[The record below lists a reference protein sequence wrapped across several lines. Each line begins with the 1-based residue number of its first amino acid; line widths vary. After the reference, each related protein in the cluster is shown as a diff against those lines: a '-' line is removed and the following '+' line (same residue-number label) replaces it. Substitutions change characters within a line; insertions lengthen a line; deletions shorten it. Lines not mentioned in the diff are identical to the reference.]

1 MKKIFLSFFLFCNIA
16 MMTGFSQDCGIRF
29 ILLNDDS
36 IVVALPFLQYAL
48 WDSGNKCKISVEY
61 PPTFNE
67 KKTGFIKWER
77 QIRVK
82 DSIGYVKLKTGRHFV
97 DFHISGTR
105 YLINKEWIESVEP
118 VAGGDHALIAGRF
131 RGRKFTSD
139 ETYEYIISQLFECP
153 WPNASGDSLEVCAD
167 NGLNVDIGTG
177 CVEIGGTM
185 IKNSIVNLNAK
196 SLKFTGNRFGE
207 GLSMDDNISS
217 YILGTGTGSTTE
229 DAYIHNYRDISGFGR
244 MTLAAYQILIGV
256 PAGNGYHLPNTRPGN
271 SPETFPYYAK
281 WYPVWTRSGSGTGSI
296 AGWELIEQDRK
307 GIFTGTV
314 DGSGDALVPIPSVM
328 PDASYVVLVT
338 PESSTPYAVAVHT
351 KTDASFKVAT
361 GLPPGTSVIL
371 SWRVEDN

>member
-1 MKKIFLSFFLFCNIA
+1 MKKIFLPFFLFCNLA

-29 ILLNDDS
+29 ILFNDDS

-82 DSIGYVKLKTGRHFV
+82 DSIGYVKAKTGRHFV

-153 WPNASGDSLEVCAD
+153 YVSEGDSLEICAD
-167 NGLNVDIGTG
+167 NGLNIDIGTG
-177 CVEIGGTM
+177 CVELGGTLY
-185 IKNSIVNLNAK
+185 KNTNVALNQKQLNFIGRRFGGGIRMNDAID
-196 SLKFTGNRFGE
+196 SYLMGTGN
-207 GLSMDDNISS
+207 
-217 YILGTGTGSTTE
+217 GSTTQ
-229 DAYIHNYRDISGFGR
+229 DAYTNWYRDIDGFGR
-244 MTLAAYQILIGV
+244 LTMAAYQILIGV

-271 SPETFPYYAK
+271 NPETFPYYAK
-281 WYPVWTRSGSGTGSI
+281 WYPVWSRSGSGTGSV

-307 GIFTGTV
+307 GIFSGTV
-314 DGSGDALVPIPSVM
+314 DASGDVTITIASVM
-328 PDASYVVLVT
+328 PDATYVALVT
-338 PESSTPYAVAVHT
+338 PEGATAYPVSVHT

-361 GLPPGTSVIL
+361 GLAPGTAVVMG
-371 SWRVEDN
+371 WRLEDN

>member
-1 MKKIFLSFFLFCNIA
+1 MKSLLSLVFSLYLIA
-16 MMTGFSQDCGIRF
+16 GISQDCGIRF
-29 ILLNDDS
+29 ILFNNDS
-36 IVVALPFLQYAL
+36 IVVSLPFLQYAIE
-48 WDSGNKCKISVEY
+48 DVSDKAKIFVEY
-61 PPTFNE
+61 PPTFNFR
-67 KKTGFIKWER
+67 KTGYINWER

-82 DSIGYVKLKTGRHFV
+82 DSIGYIMAKAGRNMV
-97 DFHISGTR
+97 QFHITGTR

-118 VAGGDHALIAGRF
+118 IDGGDHALIAGRY
-131 RGRKFTSD
+131 RGKKFTSD
-139 ETYEYIISQLFECP
+139 ETYEYIIAQLFECP
-153 WPNASGDSLEVCAD
+153 YNAGGDSLEVCAD

-185 IKNSIVNLNAK
+185 IKNSIVNLNSK

-207 GLSMDDNISS
+207 GLSMDDNIDS
-217 YILGTGTGSTTE
+217 YIFGTGNGSTTE
-229 DAYIHNYRDISGFGR
+229 DAYIHNYRDVSGFGR
-244 MTLAAYQILIGV
+244 MTLAAHQILVGV

-314 DGSGDALVPIPSVM
+314 DGSGDALVTIASVM

-338 PESSTPYAVAVHT
+338 PESSTPYAVSVHT

-361 GLPPGTSVIL
+361 GLAPGTSVTL